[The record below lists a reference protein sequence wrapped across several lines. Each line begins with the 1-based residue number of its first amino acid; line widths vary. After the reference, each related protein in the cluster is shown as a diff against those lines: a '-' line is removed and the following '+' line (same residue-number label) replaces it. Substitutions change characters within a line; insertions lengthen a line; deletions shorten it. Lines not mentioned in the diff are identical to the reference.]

1 MSEMTANLQRKIWI
15 WRRFAIRSRTFDIF
29 EYGLEE
35 GTYIHA
41 MSLLL
46 FILFIVQRNL
56 SAQLEMSWRYATGA
70 AFVHYRYL

>member
-1 MSEMTANLQRKIWI
+1 
-15 WRRFAIRSRTFDIF
+15 
-29 EYGLEE
+29 
-35 GTYIHA
+35 

-70 AFVHYRYL
+70 AFVHYRYLQECHIFYSILWLYNCYNNVHLNAKNQPYHLEKNNYTLPQ